1 MTTPGCPRA
10 QLEDSDGVGL
20 EVVVVV
26 VVLFREPLPAN
37 ESAGIKG

>member
-26 VVLFREPLPAN
+26 LFREPLPAN